1 MCSSDLSYLGSRNVS
16 FNIVQGG
23 LETLQGKSYGN
34 LTLELLGDV
43 TSLDAVIAELKTVTR
58 VQEVR

>member
-1 MCSSDLSYLGSRNVS
+1 VH
-16 FNIVQGG
+16 GG
-23 LETLQGKSYGN
+23 IETLQGKAYGT

-43 TSLDAVIAELKTVTR
+43 TSIDAAIAELKTVTR